1 MTEQQTSASLSNEL
15 ERFLRG
21 FKDNLGNYKY
31 FERINHMMALGS
43 TSVVIDYIDF
53 DTFTPDLA
61 KEMTHHPD
69 DMLEAF
75 NSAVLTVLNEIH
87 PDYAEEIID
96 RIKVRIGNYSVQRTL
111 RDINAEVIDKLIGV
125 WGMVV
130 RSSEVKPLAK
140 RIGYRCTNCQTINE
154 AQLKGLLL
162 KKPAK
167 CVNCAEKELE
177 MDPENSIFTDFQLVQ
192 TSRAS
197 GGFTCRSIATLCGS
211 DCHGR
216 PCRSVSSR

>member
-1 MTEQQTSASLSNEL
+1 MAEQQTSASLANEL

-53 DTFTPDLA
+53 DTFAPDLA
-61 KEMTHHPD
+61 KEITHRPD

-75 NSAVLTVLNEIH
+75 NSAVLTILNEIH

-140 RIGYRCTNCQTINE
+140 KIGYQCVNCHTINE
-154 AQLKGLLL
+154 AAAQGSI
-162 KKPAK
+162 
-167 CVNCAEKELE
+167 VKETHK
-177 MDPENSIFTDFQLVQ
+177 M
-192 TSRAS
+192 R
-197 GGFTCRSIATLCGS
+197 
-211 DCHGR
+211 
-216 PCRSVSSR
+216 